1 MEYKDRKICGLIN
14 LHSVT
19 NRFRC
24 PLKED
29 KAIKDSAC
37 DGCALFET
45 YLKFREESMKQLKE
59 SENE

>member
-1 MEYKDRKICGLIN
+1 MEYKDRKLCGLIN
-14 LHSVT
+14 LHSIT

-24 PLKED
+24 PLSEE

-45 YLKFREESMKQLKE
+45 YLEFKSESMDMLKE
-59 SENE
+59 SEEV

>member
-1 MEYKDRKICGLIN
+1 MEYKDRKLCGLIN

-29 KAIKDSAC
+29 NAITNSTC
-37 DGCALFET
+37 VGCALFET
-45 YLKFREESMKQLKE
+45 YLEFKEKSMEQLKE
-59 SENE
+59 HNK